1 MSLEPRILTLNG
13 QDLSIEELVTAGR
26 DPDVEIRIRES
37 NWKKIA
43 ECRALCEKW
52 ANEET
57 VIYGVNTSCGGLV
70 NYLLPQQN
78 DNEFQ
83 QNLIRS
89 ITTQVGEL
97 LPDEIVRMTMIA
109 RANSLC
115 RGYSGIKPENLK
127 IYLEMINKGVL
138 PCIPEKGSLGS
149 SGDLGPLGCIACVAI
164 GEWKA
169 RYRGVEMP
177 GKEAME
183 KAGIAL
189 MFLNA
194 KEGLSLINGTSCMV
208 SVASMNLYD
217 AEISIKTSDAIA
229 AMSVETLLG
238 RKNPFDLRVHRQKYH
253 PGQYAAAYNL
263 SKLMEGSQMALDEQE
278 VSHNLSGLLKKHEGI
293 QAADIPVED
302 AYSLRCTPQLSGPCR
317 DALQYAK
324 TVVQRELNSSND
336 NPLIF
341 TEYDTFIHNGH
352 FQGQYLSHAMDN
364 LAMVMTT
371 ISVIS
376 DRRIDRFLDA
386 NNSVGLPPFLCKEKT
401 GVRMGLMGGQFMTSS
416 VVAENRTL
424 CVPASIQSIP
434 STADFQDVVSFGL
447 IAGRKAKAVVAN
459 TNYVLAFELLCAA
472 QASDIRGKE
481 RLSPA
486 AAELYLAVRESIPYL
501 DYDTVIIDYLETL
514 AKRIRTGEMLQR
526 SESVVGKLLLSD
538 ESNGELELP
547 DGQAV

>member
-1 MSLEPRILTLNG
+1 MSPKQQTLTLNG
-13 QDLSIEELVTAGR
+13 RNMSIDELVIAGR
-26 DPDVEIRIRES
+26 SPDMQIRIREG

-43 ECRALCEKW
+43 DCRALCEKW
-52 ANEET
+52 AEEET

-70 NYLLPQQN
+70 NYLLPQEH
-78 DNEFQ
+78 DTEFQ
-83 QNLIRS
+83 QNLIRC
-89 ITTQVGEL
+89 ITTQVGEF

-127 IYLEMINKGVL
+127 IYVQMINQGVL

-169 RYRGVEMP
+169 RYRGEVMS
-177 GKEAME
+177 GAEAMK
-183 KAGIAL
+183 KAGIPL
-189 MFLNA
+189 MVLHA

-208 SVASMNLYD
+208 GMASVNLYD

-229 AMSVETLLG
+229 ALSIETLLG
-238 RKNPFDLRVHRQKYH
+238 RANPFDLRVHRQKYH

-263 SKLMEGSQMALDEQE
+263 SNLLHGSQMVLDEKE
-278 VSHNLSGLLKKHEGI
+278 VSEDLSGLLQKHEGI

-317 DALQYAK
+317 DILHYAK
-324 TVVQRELNSSND
+324 TVAQRELNSSND

-352 FQGQYLSHAMDN
+352 FQGQYISHAMDN
-364 LAMVMTT
+364 IAMAMTT

-376 DRRIDRFLDA
+376 DRRIDRFLDSS
-386 NNSVGLPPFLCKEKT
+386 NSVGLPPFLCREKT

-424 CVPASIQSIP
+424 CLPASVQSIP
-434 STADFQDVVSFGL
+434 STSDFQDVVSFGL
-447 IAGRKAKAVVAN
+447 IAGRKAKAVITN
-459 TNYVLAFELLCAA
+459 TNYVLAFELLCGA
-472 QASDIRGKE
+472 QAADIRGKKQ
-481 RLSPA
+481 LGPA
-486 AAELYLAVRESIPYL
+486 TTALYEAVRETIPYL

-514 AKRIRTGEMLQR
+514 AKRIKSGEMLER
-526 SESVVGKLLLSD
+526 VESVVGKLLLTD
-538 ESNGELELP
+538 DSNGEAELP
-547 DGQAV
+547 H